1 VSRGPAHRLA
11 REGLILNPAIG
22 GEQQRREDAKRKP
35 GNGKFEGWFRFTCHV
50 KASSFGEM
58 P

>member
-1 VSRGPAHRLA
+1 MLA
-11 REGLILNPAIG
+11 DQKNVAFSLRRISSIG
-22 GEQQRREDAKRKP
+22 GEQLRREDAKKKP
-35 GNGKFEGWFRFTCHV
+35 GNGKFEGWFGFTCQV